1 MLIDILFD
9 VKRFYFRDLGSSLRT
24 VQILWMSRCGLLELD
39 GISSMISLTEVYL
52 SYNEISDIS
61 PVSMLDNLQ
70 ILDLEG

>member
-1 MLIDILFD
+1 
-9 VKRFYFRDLGSSLRT
+9 
-24 VQILWMSRCGLLELD
+24 MSRCGLLELD